1 MDTMKLKKGLRDLR
15 NSIEDFLDNM
25 DLDAEE
31 AASIKKPEK
40 GKLSSD
46 VEEDDDSK
54 KKEH

>member
-1 MDTMKLKKGLRDLR
+1 MNNEEIKRGLRKLR

-25 DLDAEE
+25 ELDAEE

-46 VEEDDDSK
+46 VEEGDDGK